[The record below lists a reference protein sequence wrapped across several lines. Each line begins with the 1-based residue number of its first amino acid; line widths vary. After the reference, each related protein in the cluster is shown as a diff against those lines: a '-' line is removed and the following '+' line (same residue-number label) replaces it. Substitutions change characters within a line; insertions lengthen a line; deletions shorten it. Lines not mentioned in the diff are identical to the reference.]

1 MKRKHFLALVAV
13 LAIFLAACGRG
24 PATDYE
30 DVSGD
35 TWMEYTV
42 LPSQTWRSIAED
54 FFGAGDNAARI
65 AADNGGE
72 LSTPPR
78 EGQKLKIRIRHDELD
93 LVRRLASARE
103 PYNAGVAY
111 HEAQDYENAVKAFR
125 EALRRAPEF
134 VDARYNLGLALLKLG
149 QPTEAAK
156 ELQPVVLARE
166 GDKDA
171 HYGLA
176 SAYFHLGAYP
186 QAAQELRE
194 ALRLD
199 ENFLRARFT
208 LALALERMGDSEGA
222 RKAWQSYLKLDSSSA
237 WAKEA
242 RSHLE
247 TLP

>member
-1 MKRKHFLALVAV
+1 VKRKLLLALIPV
-13 LAIFLAACGRG
+13 LAFFVASCGQG

-42 LPSQTWRSIAED
+42 LPSQTWRSISED
-54 FFGAGDNAARI
+54 FFGEGDNAARI
-65 AADNGGE
+65 AADNGAD

-93 LVRRLASARE
+93 QVRHLAAARE

-149 QPTEAAK
+149 RPTEAAK
-156 ELQPVVLARE
+156 ELQPVVLARP

-176 SAYFHLGAYP
+176 SAYFHQGAYP
-186 QAAQELRE
+186 QAAEELRE

-208 LALALERMGDSEGA
+208 LALALERMGDSEAA
-222 RKAWQSYLKLDSSSA
+222 RKAWEAYLHLDSSSA

-242 RSHLE
+242 KTHLE